1 MSLLFQNIAGASS
14 AGGKT
19 TAAGG
24 KQAAGTAAA
33 SGANALAGAGTF
45 NQSLAQMMTGD
56 GTQQNAAA
64 IIGAGTLLEGLMKLV
79 ALSSSSSGDEG
90 NGEGQD
96 VSNLLQSMLGDTDKL
111 DEAVATDPGLLAALQ
126 GWLGQIQNLL
136 NQDTSAGSEALTA
149 NGEALTGPLTE
160 NPATIRFVVQDGLA
174 QLVSMLQKTDEN
186 GNAPLEAMKLL
197 QTFQDILGDAFPA
210 QPKQSTSG
218 QANEVSQVSHAKS
231 ESSLSGTE
239 VKRLSTLLDFIQQN
253 ENTTVIKNIQATP
266 SLLSKSTAADASV
279 STLFKGEQGTAGG
292 EQAAAAVDKQEPVN
306 DIFSTQSTMTA
317 GQLVMRQGINSSVK
331 TAGAPVPVEKFSEEM
346 TGFVVSKL
354 DFVKQQGMSE
364 ARITLYPENL
374 GQVDVKLTMQ
384 NGQLVAQFTTE
395 HAATKDLLEQQMS
408 QLRSSLQTQGVQVEK
423 LVVSQNQSLQSQMYH
438 DGRQPNS
445 GQQQQ
450 SGRRSKEREAPSD
463 DALKIAEIGEEL
475 NEWLAG
481 QEEAQ
486 GGNSFMAKA

>member
-1 MSLLFQNIAGASS
+1 MSLLFQNIAGTSS
-14 AGGKT
+14 AGSKT

-33 SGANALAGAGTF
+33 SGASALVGTGTF
-45 NQSLAQMMTGD
+45 NQSLTQMMTGD
-56 GTQQNAAA
+56 GTQQNAAT

-79 ALSSSSSGDEG
+79 ALSTSSSGDEG
-90 NGEGQD
+90 NGDGQD
-96 VSNLLQSMLGDTDKL
+96 VANLLQSMLGDTDKL

-149 NGEALTGPLTE
+149 NGEALAGPLSE

-174 QLVSMLQKTDEN
+174 QLVSILQKTDGN

-197 QTFQDILGDAFPA
+197 QSFQDILGDAFPV
-210 QPKQSTSG
+210 QPKQSASG

-253 ENTTVIKNIQATP
+253 ESTTVSKNIQTTP
-266 SLLSKSTAADASV
+266 SLLSKSTVSDAAV

-292 EQAAAAVDKQEPVN
+292 EQAAAVDKQEPVI
-306 DIFSTQSTMTA
+306 DIFSTQNTMTA

-331 TAGAPVPVEKFSEEM
+331 TAAAPVPVEKFSEEM

-423 LVVSQNQSLQSQMYH
+423 LVVTQNQSLQSQMYH

-450 SGRRSKEREAPSD
+450 SNRRSKEREAPSD